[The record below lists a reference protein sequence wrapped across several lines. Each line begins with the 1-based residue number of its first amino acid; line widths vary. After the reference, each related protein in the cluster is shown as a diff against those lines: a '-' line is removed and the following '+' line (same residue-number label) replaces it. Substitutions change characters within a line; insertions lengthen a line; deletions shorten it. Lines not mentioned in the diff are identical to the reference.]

1 MPATNN
7 NQNHITIIYQLDE
20 VKNTFRQ
27 YKRQRQGLQQS
38 VKGNLFPELIRIEK
52 NNGYNTFS
60 GFNHLL
66 QLRDA
71 ANWCV
76 CTRLGLKPTGISNLY
91 YTDLFIENRKVL
103 CIVFYPKE
111 NGTINETVELN
122 IFPKFYPCEKS
133 KLSEKVKEL
142 VQTIAHKKGI

>member
-1 MPATNN
+1 MSASNN

-20 VKNTFRQ
+20 VKKTFQQ
-27 YKRQRQGLQQS
+27 YKKQEIQQTKES
-38 VKGNLFPELIRIEK
+38 HFLPDFLRIEK
-52 NNGYNTFS
+52 NNGYNTCS

-66 QLRDA
+66 RLRDA
-71 ANWCV
+71 SNWSV